1 MEEKLIRKELPIQ
14 GIQEYEKSEVDDL
27 TATVPVHLDIFR
39 LPKHVRT
46 DKSLISGAR
55 ETVKEWYNKDMTYHL
70 ECLEAWGDDPSLV
83 KGFEKFDEDWVL
95 EGVPNG
101 DGFLTLNWKNN
112 NSVNDISFCPAPVIL
127 YNLLDEKGR
136 FYNSE
141 SFLER
146 KLIESFGRDLLD
158 PETVWMDP
166 EKMKKYGVEEELAKI
181 EGVANVYTVMGHAFC
196 SQYQPN
202 MGKALLLRNFAVFYL
217 NNLLDETKKA
227 IANPK

>member
-1 MEEKLIRKELPIQ
+1 MEEKLIRREIPIQ
-14 GIQEYEKSEVDDL
+14 GIQEYEKSGVDDL
-27 TATVPVHLDIFR
+27 TATVPVHLDIFK
-39 LPKHVRT
+39 LPERIRT

-70 ECLEAWGDDPSLV
+70 ECLEAWGDDSSLV
-83 KGFEKFDEDWVL
+83 MGFEKFDENWVL
-95 EGVPNG
+95 EGVPNRE
-101 DGFLTLNWKNN
+101 GFLTLNWKNN
-112 NSVNDISFCPAPVIL
+112 NSVNYISFCPTPVVL

-141 SFLER
+141 SLLER

-166 EKMKKYGVEEELAKI
+166 EKMKKYGVEGELAKI
-181 EGVANVYTVMGHAFC
+181 DLNKGIAEVMGHAFC

-202 MGKALLLRNFAVFYL
+202 MGKALLLRDFAVFYL
-217 NNLLDETKKA
+217 NNLLDETKKGLFDS
-227 IANPK
+227 